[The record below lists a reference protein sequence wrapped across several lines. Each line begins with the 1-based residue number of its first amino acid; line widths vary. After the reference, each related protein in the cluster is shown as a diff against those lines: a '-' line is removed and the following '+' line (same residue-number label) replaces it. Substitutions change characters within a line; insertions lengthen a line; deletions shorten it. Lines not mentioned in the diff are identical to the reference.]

1 MKKRKLLSL
10 LLILISFIMIFI
22 GVYLNKVTNPK
33 AITIR
38 FIDTFSSALKENLTP
53 IQTSNIKDNY
63 SISST
68 ISITSE
74 TNDLNIKTNRIIKNL
89 NNTKTSTK
97 YIQNKLEK
105 KIYFQINSTKD
116 ESDLLSA
123 KYLIENSTKYSSI
136 SNITNKYINNGP
148 NNYLE
153 TLNKETSNIDNLIYI
168 YDQTTTHLKQSL
180 KDEYLK
186 KTTTKETINS
196 KKDKYYITTLYLE
209 SKDIIDISDFILNS
223 LKRDPKSSTI
233 IETLLPEFKNL
244 KVNKDNLNNINYFKL
259 NIYTNTLNEFQK
271 VEFILKTNEKTTTI
285 AYEFNNENN
294 IGYLI
299 EDGRV
304 KYIFNIEDTSNG
316 KKINI
321 LNSLSKQIGQICINQ
336 TSNKYEITIDLDDT
350 KTNKIKGIF
359 SSTNNFQEEQKGY
372 NNKTTLDIS
381 INKLDKKSYVNLSAF
396 IESNI
401 TENYNIE
408 EDITTAILKSSLT
421 ETETTQIDNYFKNGI
436 YKVFEYEKG
445 QL

>member
-1 MKKRKLLSL
+1 MKKRKILSL
-10 LLILISFIMIFI
+10 LLIFISFVMIFI

-38 FIDTFSSALKENLTP
+38 FIDTFSLALKENLTP

-74 TNDLNIKTNRIIKNL
+74 TNDLNTKTNRIIRNL
-89 NNTKTSTK
+89 NNTKASIK
-97 YIQNKLEK
+97 YIQNKLDK

-116 ESDLLSA
+116 DSELLNS

-153 TLNKETSNIDNLIYI
+153 TLNKKTSNIDNLIYI
-168 YDQTTTHLKQSL
+168 YDQITTSLKQSL
-180 KDEYLK
+180 KNKYLK
-186 KTTTKETINS
+186 RTTTKEIINS

-209 SKDIIDISDFILNS
+209 SKDIIDISNFILNS
-223 LKRDPKSSTI
+223 LKRDQKSLTI
-233 IETLLPEFKNL
+233 IETIFPEFKNL
-244 KVNKDNLNNINYFKL
+244 KIDEDNLKNINYFKL

-271 VEFILKTNEKTTTI
+271 VECILKTNDKTTTI
-285 AYEFNNENN
+285 SYEFNDQKN
-294 IGYLI
+294 IGHLI

-304 KYIFNIEDTSNG
+304 KYIFNLEESSSG

-321 LNSLSKQIGQICINQ
+321 LNSLSKQIGQMCINQ
-336 TSNKYEITIDLDDT
+336 TPNKYEIVIDLDDS
-350 KTNKIKGIF
+350 KSNKLKGIF
-359 SSTNNFQEEQKGY
+359 SSTNIFQEEKKDY
-372 NNKTTLDIS
+372 SNKTTLDLS

-421 ETETTQIDNYFKNGI
+421 ETETTQINNYLQSGI

-445 QL
+445 